1 MHLSNIMIGYIHS
14 LDDSLFHHGS
24 HAVLISGKS
33 AYFETWSSR
42 PWKSPYFWIFSI
54 EVREKSWFSIAV
66 KTWMIHIVLRKF
78 RFLWVLWQWRR
89 TVRESQRPVNQ
100 SPVVRGMTPSG
111 SRQNTTCFIHKIL
124 LRSNWEPIG
133 RHMMSLGSCTQ
144 FDWST
149 VSPVHM
155 AHALQNIEHIRGN
168 TATYLRLN
176 STNEWSVCT

>member
-1 MHLSNIMIGYIHS
+1 MAS
-14 LDDSLFHHGS
+14 LGHNVLHGS

-33 AYFETWSSR
+33 AYFETWASR

-66 KTWMIHIVLRKF
+66 SKPGWSTSSCASSGFPSVAR
-78 RFLWVLWQWRR
+78 QWRR
-89 TVRESQRPVNQ
+89 TFRESQRPVNQ
-100 SPVVRGMTPSG
+100 SQVARGMTPSG
-111 SRQNTTCFIHKIL
+111 SRQNTTCFIHKNL
-124 LRSNWEPIG
+124 LRINLEPIG
-133 RHMMSLGSCTQ
+133 RHMMSRGSCTQ

-155 AHALQNIEHIRGN
+155 AHASQNIEHIRGN
-168 TATYLRLN
+168 MATYLRLN